1 MRLVL
6 SSLIVIAGLLSSQAT
21 AAAAPE
27 QTASA
32 DIRDSGFVYCVS
44 GQVNTFNPQKASSG
58 LIVDTLAAQLYDR
71 LLDVDPYTYRLVP
84 ELAESWEVLDNG
96 ATYRF
101 HLRRDVSFQKTAW
114 FTPTRKLNADDVV
127 FTFQRIF
134 DRRHPWHNINGSS
147 FPYFDSLQFAD
158 NVKSV
163 RKLDNNTVE
172 FRLTQPD
179 ASFLWH
185 LATHYA
191 SVMSAEYA
199 AQLSRKDRQEL
210 LDRQPVGTGPFQL
223 SEYRAG
229 QFIRLQRHDGF
240 WRGKPLMPQVV
251 VDLGSGG
258 TGRLSKLLTGE
269 CDVLAWPAA
278 SQLTILRDD
287 PRLRLTLRPGMNIAY
302 LAFNTDKPPLNNPAV
317 RHALALSI
325 NNQRL
330 MQSIYYGT
338 AETAA
343 SILPRASWAYDN
355 DAKITEYNPQKSRE
369 QLKALGI
376 ENLTLHLWVPTSS
389 QAWNP
394 SPLKTAELIQAD
406 MAQVGVK
413 VVIVPV
419 EGRFQE
425 ARLMDMN
432 HDLTLSGWATD
443 SNDPDSFF
451 RPLLSCAAI
460 NSQTNFAHWCNPE
473 FDSVLR
479 KALSSQQLASRIEAY
494 EEAQNI
500 LEKELPI
507 LPLASSLRLQA
518 YRYDIKGLVLSPFG
532 NASFAGVSREKHEEV
547 KKTMII
553 FTLRRLLLL
562 LVTLFFLTFIGFSL
576 SYFTPHAPLQ
586 GASLWNAWV
595 FWFNGLLH
603 WDFGVSS
610 INGQLISEQLKEV
623 FPATMELCIL
633 AFGFAL
639 MVGIPVGMLAG
650 VTRSKWPDRFISA
663 LALLGFSIPV
673 FWLALLLTLFFSL
686 TLGWLPVS
694 GRFDLLYEVKPVTG
708 FAIIDAWIS
717 DSPWRDEMVMSA
729 IRHMVLP
736 VLTLS
741 VAPTTEVIRLMR
753 ISTIEVYDQNYVK
766 AAATRGL
773 SRFTILRRHV
783 LHNALPPVIPR
794 LGLQFSTMLTLAMIT
809 EMVFSWPGLGR
820 WLIHAIRQ
828 QDYAAISA
836 GVMVI
841 GSLVI
846 VVNVISDIL
855 GAMANPLKHKEWYA
869 LR

>member
-1 MRLVL
+1 
-6 SSLIVIAGLLSSQAT
+6 
-21 AAAAPE
+21 
-27 QTASA
+27 
-32 DIRDSGFVYCVS
+32 
-44 GQVNTFNPQKASSG
+44 
-58 LIVDTLAAQLYDR
+58 
-71 LLDVDPYTYRLVP
+71 
-84 ELAESWEVLDNG
+84 
-96 ATYRF
+96 
-101 HLRRDVSFQKTAW
+101 
-114 FTPTRKLNADDVV
+114 
-127 FTFQRIF
+127 
-134 DRRHPWHNINGSS
+134 
-147 FPYFDSLQFAD
+147 
-158 NVKSV
+158 
-163 RKLDNNTVE
+163 
-172 FRLTQPD
+172 
-179 ASFLWH
+179 
-185 LATHYA
+185 
-191 SVMSAEYA
+191 
-199 AQLSRKDRQEL
+199 
-210 LDRQPVGTGPFQL
+210 
-223 SEYRAG
+223 
-229 QFIRLQRHDGF
+229 
-240 WRGKPLMPQVV
+240 
-251 VDLGSGG
+251 
-258 TGRLSKLLTGE
+258 
-269 CDVLAWPAA
+269 
-278 SQLTILRDD
+278 
-287 PRLRLTLRPGMNIAY
+287 
-302 LAFNTDKPPLNNPAV
+302 
-317 RHALALSI
+317 
-325 NNQRL
+325 
-330 MQSIYYGT
+330 
-338 AETAA
+338 
-343 SILPRASWAYDN
+343 
-355 DAKITEYNPQKSRE
+355 
-369 QLKALGI
+369 
-376 ENLTLHLWVPTSS
+376 
-389 QAWNP
+389 
-394 SPLKTAELIQAD
+394 
-406 MAQVGVK
+406 
-413 VVIVPV
+413 
-419 EGRFQE
+419 
-425 ARLMDMN
+425 MDMN
-432 HDLTLSGWATD
+432 HDLTLSGLGPRTATIRIA
-443 SNDPDSFF
+443 FF

-532 NASFAGVSREKHEEV
+532 NASFAGVSRRKTRRGE
-547 KKTMII
+547 KTMII

-773 SRFTILRRHV
+773 SRFTIFTPSRV
-783 LHNALPPVIPR
+783 A
-794 LGLQFSTMLTLAMIT
+794 
-809 EMVFSWPGLGR
+809 
-820 WLIHAIRQ
+820 
-828 QDYAAISA
+828 
-836 GVMVI
+836 
-841 GSLVI
+841 
-846 VVNVISDIL
+846 
-855 GAMANPLKHKEWYA
+855 
-869 LR
+869 